1 MPDFSIIVQD
11 PYVRDLVQ
19 DNALERAFHDAL
31 FPRQLFRSE
40 VVAKQWPA
48 GNGDTVVFTAD
59 GLLQPDSEPIAPK
72 TDPVP
77 MQSQAEQWEAVMRRY
92 TGTMDVDMPTSMVA
106 IADFFVRSMQRL
118 GMQAAQSLNRKV
130 RNRMYNAA
138 LSGWTVADGAQSGTT
153 LRVKRLNG
161 FTRARNPQL
170 SAGSQV
176 RFSPVTTSNPLTIKV
191 FDNAAEGTFQ
201 VIGYTPDTLGDEIG
215 PGTLTLLAGTTNVLD
230 RAYVKAVDATSIVR
244 SGGGDKVDAI
254 IGTDIA
260 TLSTIR
266 AAVTRL
272 RSMNVDPHADGFYH
286 AHNSPT
292 SLARL
297 FEDPEFQRLNQSLPD
312 YFMYKAFAVGTI
324 LNTVFLTN
332 TEAPQV
338 ATVRGGD
345 TASFNVK
352 DDFAGEL
359 YNNGVAATGVPI
371 ERILITGPELCFEM
385 YQDLSGL
392 ISEAGVTGKVV
403 QPSVSNNS
411 IEVFT
416 DRIQMVMR
424 APLNRLQ
431 DQVALTWQIIGDWPV
446 RTDSCSGDAAR
457 FKRAIVIEHA

>member
-1 MPDFSIIVQD
+1 MPDFSIIAQD
-11 PYVRDLVQ
+11 PNVRDLVQ

-59 GLLQPDSEPIAPK
+59 GLLEPDSEPIAPK
-72 TDPVP
+72 TDPLP
-77 MQSQAEQWEAVMRRY
+77 MSSQAEQWEAVMHRY
-92 TGTMDVDMPTSMVA
+92 TGTLDVDMPTSMVA
-106 IADFFVRSMQRL
+106 IADFFMRSMQRL

-138 LSGWTVADGAQSGTT
+138 ESGWTVADGAQSGTT

-161 FTRARNPQL
+161 FTRARNPLL
-170 SAGSQV
+170 SSGSQV
-176 RFSPVTTSNPLTIKV
+176 RFSPVSTSNPLTITV
-191 FDNAAEGTFQ
+191 FDNAAAATFS
-201 VIGYTPDTLGDEIG
+201 VTGFTPDTLGDEIG
-215 PGTLTLLAGTTNVLD
+215 PGTLTLSTATTSVLD
-230 RAYVKAVDATSIVR
+230 RAYIYSIDRTSIVR
-244 SGGGDKVDAI
+244 AGGGEKVDSLI
-254 IGTDIA
+254 STDVA
-260 TLSTIR
+260 TLSTVR
-266 AAVTRL
+266 AAITRM
-272 RSMNVDPHADGFYH
+272 RSMNVDPHQDGYFH

-297 FEDPEFQRLNQSLPD
+297 FEDAEFQRLNQSLPD

-338 ATVRGGD
+338 STVRGGT
-345 TASFNVK
+345 TATFNVK

-359 YNNGVAATGVPI
+359 YANGVAATGVPV

-392 ISEAGVTGKVV
+392 ISEAGVTGKVAE
-403 QPSVSNNS
+403 PRVSNNS

-431 DQVALTWQIIGDWPV
+431 DQVALTWQLIGDWPV

-457 FKRAIVIEHA
+457 YKRCIEIQHT

>member
-31 FPRQLFRSE
+31 FPEQLFRSE
-40 VVAKQWPA
+40 VVAKAWPA
-48 GNGDTVVFTAD
+48 GGGDTVVFTAD
-59 GLLQPDSEPIAPK
+59 GLLQPDSEPIAPR
-72 TDPVP
+72 TDPTP
-77 MQSQAEQWEAVMRRY
+77 MQSSAEQWEAVMRRY

-161 FTRARNPQL
+161 FTRARNPLL
-170 SAGSQV
+170 SSGSQV
-176 RFSPVTTSNPLTIKV
+176 RFSQVSSSNPLTITV
-191 FDNAAEGTFQ
+191 FDNGAEATFQ

-215 PGTLTLLAGTTNVLD
+215 PGTLTLLSGTTSVSD
-230 RAYVKAVDATSIVR
+230 RAYVKSIDRTSIVR
-244 SGGGDKVDAI
+244 AGGGDKVDAI
-254 IGTDIA
+254 SSSDVA
-260 TLSTIR
+260 TLSTLR
-266 AAVTRL
+266 SAVTRM
-272 RSMNVDPHADGFYH
+272 RSMNVSRHQDGYYHGHMSPNSEARFY
-286 AHNSPT
+286 
-292 SLARL
+292 
-297 FEDPEFQRLNQSLPD
+297 EDGEFQRLNQSLPD
-312 YFMYKAFAVGTI
+312 YYMYKQFTLGVI
-324 LNTVFLTN
+324 LNTALITN
-332 TEAPQV
+332 SECPTV

-345 TASFNVK
+345 TATFSVK

-359 YNNGVAATGVPI
+359 YNTGATTGTPI
-371 ERILITGPELCFEM
+371 ERILLTGPELCFEM
-385 YQDLSGL
+385 CQDLAGL

-403 QPSVSNNS
+403 EPKISNNS

-416 DRIQMVMR
+416 DRVQMVMR

-431 DQVALTWQIIGDWPV
+431 DQVALTWQLIGDWPV
-446 RTDSCSGDAAR
+446 RTDACSGDAAR
-457 FKRAIVIEHA
+457 YKRCVVIEHA